1 MHTDS
6 ILLFIH
12 PPLAILAYIF
22 VAVLL
27 IMSIRYRPTKGYR
40 QVMEKIGLLAW
51 SLTLAG
57 LITGMIWAQIA
68 WGSYWSWDPKETS
81 TFFLFLIQSC
91 FMAAFYMRRGRT
103 ALIVLS
109 AEGVLM
115 ILLTLIVPLIMES
128 LH

>member
-6 ILLFIH
+6 ILLFVH

-27 IMSIRYRPTKGYR
+27 VMSIRYRSTKGYR
-40 QVMEKIGLLAW
+40 QVMEKVGVIAW
-51 SLTLAG
+51 SLTLGG

-68 WGSYWSWDPKETS
+68 WGSYWSWDPKETA
-81 TFFLFLIQSC
+81 TLFLFLMQSC
-91 FMAAFYMRRGRT
+91 FMSAFYLRRGRVT
-103 ALIVLS
+103 LILIS
-109 AEGVLM
+109 IESMIM
-115 ILLTLIVPLIMES
+115 ILFTIFSSQVLES